1 MKIYWE
7 KLLPTLLVLV
17 LSILSG
23 RYLGEEYLFFF
34 RAIIILLAGDL
45 FLFFLGWINLRYNQH
60 FSNEHVDRGDTLSYD
75 FYVQQPSWMCA
86 NRIRLEFHRIRLA
99 EGLYPEEMELFLR
112 KTEKQGNEYTIQAQH
127 RGIYEAGIRKITLFD
142 FLGLWEVPL
151 ILFPR
156 TFYIYPRIYNPDKS
170 APEGL
175 SPQGEKE
182 SMEQAGTDQT
192 FRSLKEYRP
201 GMDLRGISWKHF
213 ARMGRPLIREQGVT
227 TSNNRIILLDRRPLP
242 REREDLL
249 LENALAYI
257 NSCRG
262 GRDPIRL
269 AGFIP
274 GKLLTLQSESDWQ
287 SLIKG
292 TLTLNF
298 DAPAFSDL
306 NLSEEDPLTLVSA
319 LPDGSLLEPE
329 FWRSHSRWQLMA
341 LMEGMEREEKI
352 RKMARLESLKLQGV
366 DVIVIEKG
374 EEFWSAG

>member
-17 LSILSG
+17 LSLLSG
-23 RYLGEEYLFFF
+23 RYLGEVYLFFF
-34 RAIIILLAGDL
+34 RAFVILLAGDILL
-45 FLFFLGWINLRYNQH
+45 FLLGWMNLRYNQH
-60 FSNEHVDRGDTLSYD
+60 FSNEHVDRGETLNYD
-75 FYVQQPSWMCA
+75 FYVQQPSWLCA

-112 KTEKQGNEYTIQAQH
+112 KTERQGKEYTIQAQH

-151 ILFPR
+151 VLFPR

-192 FRSLKEYRP
+192 FRSLREYRP
-201 GMDLRGISWKHF
+201 GMDLRGISWKHY

-249 LENALAYI
+249 LENALAFI

-262 GRDPIRL
+262 GRDPLRL
-269 AGFIP
+269 AGFSP
-274 GKLLTLQSESDWQ
+274 GKLLMLQSDNDWK

-298 DAPAFSDL
+298 NAPALSDL
-306 NLSEEDPLTLVSA
+306 NLSEDEPLTLVSA

-341 LMEGMEREEKI
+341 LMEGMEKEEKI

-366 DVIVIEKG
+366 DVIIIEKG